1 MQVFAEFMAGLSPKI
16 IFHLGATSPPFG
28 FSFANSPVLRTPIP
42 NKRASNTVALLLTSP
57 LPVPRRSSQS
67 CFKNLISWFNMVS
80 RKLLLFTSAF
90 DAHRSRIDDVVSAE
104 NSEHGHPSESERIK
118 QFIQNMTV
126 DLRDLESYYNIS
138 FSSSR
143 IQRLGEFFT
152 EQVDGLAT
160 KFYFDNFDQNGKVD
174 HLLVRAYVIRQHQ
187 TLRTEWSRIQDLH
200 PLLGW
205 ADKLVY
211 LCEKR
216 QAACP
221 MDWKHAAQMLADTRD
236 NIDVLLMDIR
246 NDKLK
251 DKTSRFLAY
260 RAAQAIQELQGH
272 MAEWHQ
278 FYSTYDPMFDWWIK
292 SEWEMLPSKMSEL
305 VVAIRTQLIGI
316 GSEEADAI
324 VGQPSGRESILDD
337 LKSEVIPYTPE
348 EIIKIGET
356 EYEWC
361 EKEMIRASTELGY
374 GCDWKKALE
383 HVKKMY
389 VEPGQQI
396 YMVRELREEA
406 VEYVAKHD
414 MITVPRV
421 VRETIRT
428 YMMSPNAQKTNPFFL
443 GGDSIQVSYPTSTM
457 SHDFKK
463 MIMRG
468 NNKPFSRSTVF
479 HELIPGHNLQFYYM
493 DRYKTYRRSFMTPFW
508 TEGWAFYW
516 EMILWDR
523 GFPYTPEYRI
533 GMLFW
538 RMHRCLRIIF
548 SLKFHLSQMTPEECI
563 DLLVE
568 KGGHERAT
576 AEGEVRRSFNGDYN
590 PLYQAGYM
598 LGALQFYAL
607 RKEVLDAK
615 LMTEK
620 EFHDRVLPENNMP
633 IEMVRALL
641 KNEKLERYHQPSW
654 RFYGDVEESAIAT
667 RMNSV

>member
-1 MQVFAEFMAGLSPKI
+1 VQVQKEGSSIPNVTFPVKQILR
-16 IFHLGATSPPFG
+16 HHWPP
-28 FSFANSPVLRTPIP
+28 NMRTPIP
-42 NKRASNTVALLLTSP
+42 NKRASNTVAVLSTSP
-57 LPVPRRSSQS
+57 LPVPRASIQRY
-67 CFKNLISWFNMVS
+67 FKSLTSLLNMVS
-80 RKLLLFTSAF
+80 RKPHVLNNGAAPIAQSSNSDGT
-90 DAHRSRIDDVVSAE
+90 VE
-104 NSEHGHPSESERIK
+104 NSQNSHASESERIK
-118 QFIQNMTV
+118 QFILNLTIDM
-126 DLRDLESYYNIS
+126 RDLERYYHIS
-138 FSSSR
+138 FSQKR
-143 IQRLGEFFT
+143 IQRLGEYFT
-152 EQVDGLAT
+152 EQDGGLFT
-160 KFYFDNFDQNGKVD
+160 IFDFDNLDQNGKVD
-174 HLLVRAYVIRQHQ
+174 FLLARAYVTRQLQ
-187 TLRTEWSRIQDLH
+187 SLRAEWSRVQNLE

-205 ADKLVY
+205 TSGLID

-216 QAACP
+216 QAVDHV
-221 MDWKHAAQMLADTRD
+221 DWKEAAQTLANTRKA
-236 NIDVLLMDIR
+236 IDVLQMEIR
-246 NDKLK
+246 NDELTG
-251 DKTSRFLAY
+251 KTSRFLAY

-272 MAEWHQ
+272 MAEWQQ
-278 FYSTYDPMFDWWIK
+278 FYCTYDPSFDWWIK
-292 SEWEMLPSKMSEL
+292 SEWELLPSKMSEL
-305 VVAIRTQLIGI
+305 VATIRTQLIGI
-316 GSEEADAI
+316 GSDEEDAI
-324 VGQPSGRESILDD
+324 VGQPSGREGILDD

-348 EIIKIGET
+348 EIIKVGET

-361 EKEMIRASTELGY
+361 EREMIKASRELGY
-374 GCDWKKALE
+374 GSDWRKALE

-406 VEYVAKHD
+406 IDYVTKHD
-414 MITVPRV
+414 MITVPQV

-428 YMMSPNAQKTNPFFL
+428 YMMSPAAQKTNPFFL

-493 DRYKTYRRSFMTPFW
+493 DRYKTYRRPFMTPFW

-548 SLKFHLSQMTPEECI
+548 SLKFHLGQMTPQECI

-607 RKEVLDAK
+607 RKEILDAE

-633 IEMVRALL
+633 VEMVRALL

-654 RFYGDVEESAIAT
+654 RFYGDVEGSAIST
-667 RMNSV
+667 RTNSA